1 MKKNHTL
8 KLCKHVLSFVMYL
21 SFLLTTFKTCS
32 STDFIPSDRILLD
45 CGSLEASQ
53 FNGAKWV
60 GDTQT
65 HFLPLAYDK
74 TSSARF
80 VSNLSPEVPEIPYST
95 TRLIHSPF
103 T

>member
-8 KLCKHVLSFVMYL
+8 KLCKHVLSFVMHL

-45 CGSLEASQ
+45 CGSLKASQ
-53 FNGAKWV
+53 FNGAKWI

-65 HFLPLAYDK
+65 YFCLQRMTKHLLHA
-74 TSSARF
+74 SSQ
-80 VSNLSPEVPEIPYST
+80 T
-95 TRLIHSPF
+95 
-103 T
+103 